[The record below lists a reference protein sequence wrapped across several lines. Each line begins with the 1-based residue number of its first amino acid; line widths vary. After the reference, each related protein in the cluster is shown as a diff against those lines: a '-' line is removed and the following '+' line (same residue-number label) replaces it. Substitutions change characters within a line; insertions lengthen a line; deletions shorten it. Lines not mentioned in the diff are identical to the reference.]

1 MQNKQRLRAFLVVGL
16 AILLGVVLT
25 VLSAIPPLSLA
36 YQWLEQHDLPIIW
49 YGLEAG
55 VISLCVLYYLK
66 R

>member
-1 MQNKQRLRAFLVVGL
+1 MKNRPILRVVISVAI
-16 AILLGVVLT
+16 AILAGVILT
-25 VLSAIPPLSLA
+25 VLSAILPLSLA